1 MPPTIPPTILVVDD
15 EPALR
20 SFAEALLEDLG
31 YSARLAEHGRA
42 AVQVLLQDPESVA
55 AVLLDMTMPGLSP
68 EETFRLM
75 RDIRPDL
82 PVIILSGDLE
92 SVVRERFP
100 AGTIAAFVQKPYT
113 DQELETALS
122 DTLAQRAAS
131 PLPPAQFKLVRLSED
146 EIDGMR
152 QDYLAACRLDL
163 ARMNALLA
171 SHDFL
176 ALQVMGHTLKGSG
189 GCFGLSNLTQLGNAL
204 EDSAKS
210 ANAAAC
216 GEQIE
221 ALKGFL
227 GAASK

>member
-1 MPPTIPPTILVVDD
+1 MPPTILVVDD

-31 YSARLAEHGRA
+31 YAALLAEHGRA
-42 AVQVLLQDPESVA
+42 AVQALLQEPESVA

-75 RDIRPDL
+75 REIRPDL

-100 AGTIAAFVQKPYT
+100 PGTIAAFVQKPYT
-113 DQELETALS
+113 DEELQIALAE
-122 DTLAQRAAS
+122 TLAQRAAS
-131 PLPPAQFKLVRLSED
+131 PVPPAEFKLVRLSED
-146 EIDGMR
+146 EVAGMR
-152 QDYLAACRLDL
+152 QDYLATCRLDL
-163 ARMNALLA
+163 LRMNAMLA
-171 SHDFL
+171 AQDFL

-204 EDSAKS
+204 EDSAK
-210 ANAAAC
+210 AGNAAAC

-221 ALKGFL
+221 ALRGFL
-227 GAASK
+227 GAGSQ

>member
-1 MPPTIPPTILVVDD
+1 MPPTILVVDD

-31 YSARLAEHGRA
+31 YSALLAENGRA
-42 AVQVLLQDPESVA
+42 AVQALLQDPDAVA

-68 EETFRLM
+68 TETFRLM
-75 RDIRPDL
+75 REIRPDL

-92 SVVRERFP
+92 STVREHFP

-113 DQELETALS
+113 DVELETALTE
-122 DTLAQRAAS
+122 TLARHS
-131 PLPPAQFKLVRLSED
+131 STSMPPPAFKLVRLSDD
-146 EIDGMR
+146 EVDGMR

-163 ARMNALLA
+163 ARLETMLA
-171 SHDFL
+171 AQDFL

-204 EDSAKS
+204 ETSAKAS
-210 ANAAAC
+210 DAAGC
-216 GEQIE
+216 GEQIDT
-221 ALKGFL
+221 LRGFL
-227 GAASK
+227 GLGARK

>member
-1 MPPTIPPTILVVDD
+1 MPPTILVVDD

-42 AVQVLLQDPESVA
+42 AVQALLQDPESVA

-75 RDIRPDL
+75 REIRPDL

-92 SVVRERFP
+92 TVVRERFP
-100 AGTIAAFVQKPYT
+100 PGTIAAFVQKPYT
-113 DQELETALS
+113 DEELQMALAE
-122 DTLAQRAAS
+122 TLARHS
-131 PLPPAQFKLVRLSED
+131 TTPVPPAEFKLVRLSDD
-146 EIDGMR
+146 EIAGMR
-152 QDYLAACRLDL
+152 QDYLATCRLDL
-163 ARMNALLA
+163 ERMNALLA
-171 SHDFL
+171 TQDFL

-189 GCFGLSNLTQLGNAL
+189 GCFGLSNLTQMGNAL
-204 EDSAKS
+204 EDSAKA
-210 ANAAAC
+210 ANAAGC

-227 GAASK
+227 GAAK